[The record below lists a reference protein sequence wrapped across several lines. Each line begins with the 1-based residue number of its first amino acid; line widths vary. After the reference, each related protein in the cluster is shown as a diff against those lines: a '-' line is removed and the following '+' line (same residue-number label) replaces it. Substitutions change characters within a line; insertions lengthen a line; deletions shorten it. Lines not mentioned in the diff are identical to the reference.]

1 MSKVTTVI
9 ADEIHEQDMYIEEK
23 ELVFRLSN
31 VPIPII
37 QNDYRKIELQEAL
50 RQGQCTRQMEN
61 GEL

>member
-50 RQGQCTRQMEN
+50 
-61 GEL
+61 L